1 MKKGLLFITLL
12 LLALSALAVQIN
24 VVAEVFTESW

>member
-1 MKKGLLFITLL
+1 MKRGLIVLTFV

-24 VVAEVFTESW
+24 IVGEVFTESW